1 MGLAKI
7 ISFINMKGGVGKTTL
22 CIGLAD
28 YLSNFMDKKVLVL
41 DVDPQFNTTQSFLY
55 KYDLTERYLSELKAN
70 SIRKIFQRPDDIHS
84 HSAVPTKE
92 IIYSLTD
99 KLNIVFGDIN
109 LIFDNNTN
117 DIAKVKRIK
126 KFIDENRLRDEY
138 DYIFIDCPP
147 TISMYTDSALITS
160 DYYIAPVKVDQ
171 YSTLGVTSLLR
182 VISNLVY
189 EESLKIKNLG
199 VVYTNI
205 ENSLTKKTRDLKDSL
220 ENTPEIKELYFFR
233 NHLSYVRDLM
243 VGQQGNVAS
252 HYQKSKE
259 DIKAIAEELI
269 ERIKD
274 LEGAA
279 NE

>member
-1 MGLAKI
+1 MLLTVYDLGNFQHKGTYMGLAKI

-126 KFIDENRLRDEY
+126 NLLMKIDFEMNMT
-138 DYIFIDCPP
+138 IFL
-147 TISMYTDSALITS
+147 LIVHQPFQC
-160 DYYIAPVKVDQ
+160 I
-171 YSTLGVTSLLR
+171 LILL
-182 VISNLVY
+182 
-189 EESLKIKNLG
+189 
-199 VVYTNI
+199 
-205 ENSLTKKTRDLKDSL
+205 
-220 ENTPEIKELYFFR
+220 
-233 NHLSYVRDLM
+233 
-243 VGQQGNVAS
+243 
-252 HYQKSKE
+252 
-259 DIKAIAEELI
+259 
-269 ERIKD
+269 
-274 LEGAA
+274 
-279 NE
+279 

>member
-1 MGLAKI
+1 MSLAKI

-28 YLSNFMDKKVLVL
+28 YLSNFMNKKVLVL
-41 DVDPQFNTTQSFLY
+41 DVDPQFNTTQSFLS
-55 KYDLTERYLSELKAN
+55 KYDLTERYLNELKAN
-70 SIRKIFQRPDDIHS
+70 SVRKIFQRPDDIHS
-84 HSAVPTKE
+84 QSSVPTKE
-92 IIYSLTD
+92 IIYHLTD
-99 KLNIVFGDIN
+99 TLGIIFGDIN

-126 KFIDENRLRDEY
+126 KFIDENQLRNEY

-147 TISMYTDSALITS
+147 TISMYTDSALIVS
-160 DYYIAPVKVDQ
+160 DYYVAPVKVDQ
-171 YSTLGVTSLLR
+171 YSTLGVTSLLT
-182 VISNLVY
+182 VVNNLIY
-189 EESLKIKNLG
+189 EEDLKIKPLG

-205 ENSLTKKTRDLKDSL
+205 ENTLTQKTKNLKETL
-220 ENTPEIKELYFFR
+220 ENTEKIKELYFFR

-252 HYQKSKE
+252 HYQRSRE

-269 ERIKD
+269 DRVSI
-274 LEGAA
+274 LEGGKD
-279 NE
+279 E